1 MLLLAAIV
9 LISSSFAQTTSPART
24 VTLPLTLDHNRI
36 IIDVNLPLA
45 DGTTKRVRAWV
56 DNGNPEL
63 WMTENAAKL
72 LGLDLSGPPVEGQGM
87 KVRIAAA
94 PAWLRLGDMPVSMT
108 PAKNAH
114 VLLARESVAPGVS
127 AEITLPSTV
136 LRNYDVWV
144 NYSDRE
150 FTLGAPGSLQFKGV
164 TSKGIVN
171 PDNGLLQV
179 PAKIEGKNYNL
190 ALDLGASVGFLSGEL
205 MDQWLHAHP
214 AWPHMTGGTGIANL
228 WGTDDEAQMNL
239 LRLPSLQFGP
249 VVLTNA
255 VFGAFDAKVM
265 EWYEKRAGVKTAGL
279 VGADAVLNY
288 RVGLDYKNQT
298 VYLDLRNFY
307 KPNDMDV
314 IGLVLRPEPDGHYTV
329 LGIADYDGK
338 PCVPGVEPGDDLISA
353 DGIRATGA
361 TMGQVWSSLE
371 GKPGQVR
378 ELMLERDGKQVEVKA
393 TVRRFLATETAGR
406 KKK

>member
-63 WMTENAAKL
+63 WMTENVAKL

-87 KVRIAAA
+87 TVRIAAA
-94 PAWLRLGDMPVSMT
+94 PASVRLGDMSVSMT
-108 PAKNAH
+108 PAQNAH

-144 NYSDRE
+144 NYPDRE
-150 FTLGAPGSLQFKGV
+150 FTLGVPGSLQFKGV

-205 MDQWLHAHP
+205 IDQWLHAHP

-228 WGTDDEAQMNL
+228 WGTDDEAQMKL
-239 LRLPSLQFGP
+239 LRLLSLQFGP

-265 EWYEKRAGVKTAGL
+265 EWYQERAGVKTAGL
-279 VGADAVLNY
+279 VGANALLNY

-329 LGIADYDGK
+329 IGIAHYDGK
-338 PCVPGVEPGDDLISA
+338 PSVPGVEPGDVLISA

-393 TVRRFLATETAGR
+393 TVRRFLATETDGR